1 MWYNSNRFR
10 ITDFRLLCLLKIC
23 NLKSLISLKKMAK
36 QVSYLGID
44 LSPDSI
50 KLVELV
56 SENGK
61 PKLVTYG
68 YTESKSDVLKG
79 DFVNNK
85 NLTATLLKELADR
98 AKVTTNLAA
107 AALPI
112 SLVFSTVI
120 KLFNLPK
127 KDIDNKARI
136 KSLLAEELKKIL
148 PRPLEEV
155 VFDFNVIV
163 DEDVEKAASGQKL
176 AVVRFLVTASTNEV
190 VKKYLDIFK
199 QANFQLTNL
208 DIESF
213 ALVRSLVGVDRS
225 LILLVDIGENL
236 TTLSIVNYAMP
247 ILNRT
252 INYGGSII
260 TKTIA
265 DNLNIS
271 IAEAENYKLDLA
283 IMMQQQS
290 MTTYPK
296 IIEDALAPLVT
307 EIRYL
312 LKTYYEQMGQQ
323 KILDKVVLTGGGC
336 LLGNFLDRYLTNTL
350 NLRAY
355 VGDPWAR
362 IVYPEELRPVLLEIG
377 PRFAVALGLA
387 MRDII

>member
-1 MWYNSNRFR
+1 
-10 ITDFRLLCLLKIC
+10 
-23 NLKSLISLKKMAK
+23 MAK

-50 KLVELV
+50 KMVELV

-68 YTESKSDVLKG
+68 YTESKSEVLKG
-79 DFVNNK
+79 DFVSNK
-85 NLTATLLKELADR
+85 NLTATLIKELADQS
-98 AKVTTNLAA
+98 KVTTNLAS
-107 AALPI
+107 AALPV

-120 KLFNLPK
+120 KLFNLQK
-127 KDIDNKARI
+127 RDIENKARI
-136 KSLLAEELKKIL
+136 KTLLSEELKKIM

-163 DEDVEKAASGQKL
+163 DEDVEAAGPGQKL
-176 AVVRFLVTASTNEV
+176 AVARFLVTASTNEV
-190 VKKYLDIFK
+190 VKNYLDIFK
-199 QANFQLTNL
+199 QSNFQLTNL
-208 DIESF
+208 DIEAF

-225 LILLVDIGENL
+225 LILLVDIGENS
-236 TTLSIVNYAMP
+236 TTLSVVNYTMP

-252 INYGGSII
+252 INYGGSVI

-265 DNLNIS
+265 DSLNIS
-271 IAEAENYKLDLA
+271 IMEAENYKLDLA
-283 IMMQQQS
+283 IMMQQQGLA
-290 MTTYPK
+290 TYPK
-296 IIEDALAPLVT
+296 IIEDALAPLMT
-307 EIRYL
+307 EIKYL

-355 VGDPWAR
+355 IGDPWAR

-377 PRFAVALGLA
+377 PRFSVALGLA